1 VSGLLGVVDEPEREP
16 GHCQEANRGKGA
28 FSVPL
33 LCAVYTHLPNVLGVS
48 LGGYGSSTVPDVIN
62 TQNITNSFL
71 SFF

>member
-1 VSGLLGVVDEPEREP
+1 
-16 GHCQEANRGKGA
+16 
-28 FSVPL
+28 
-33 LCAVYTHLPNVLGVS
+33 VYTHLPNVLGVS